1 MKLSLKWLKDYV
13 DITPDPKEYS
23 EALTITGSKV
33 EGFECVG
40 DKIKNV
46 VVGKILKIEKHPD
59 ADKLVVCQV
68 DVGEGE
74 PVQIVTG
81 ATNVSQ
87 GDIVPVCKDGAILPD
102 GKKIKAGKLRGVVSN
117 GMLCSLSELGLIKND
132 YPYAIEDGI
141 FIMQEE
147 CSIGQ
152 DIKEVLGLD
161 DTVVEFEITSNRPD
175 CLSVIGLAR
184 ETAATYNLPLK
195 LHTPAVKESGGKISD
210 YIDVEVKEPELCTR
224 YCARVVKNVKIEP
237 SPSWLRERLRSCG
250 VRPINNIVD
259 ITNYVMLEY
268 GQPMHAFDYECIT
281 GKKINVRCAAEN
293 EKMNT
298 LDGVERTLK
307 DSILVIADAERA
319 IGLAGVMGGENSEI
333 KDSTTTVVFESA
345 CFNAPC
351 IRLGAKKVGLRTES
365 SGRYEKGLDPNNAFP
380 ALERACELVNLLNA
394 GEVVEGVIDINN
406 SSSERNSFPFEAEW
420 INEFLGIDISKAQ
433 MEEYLRNI
441 DVEVKDNKVYVPTF
455 RADLQH
461 KADIAE
467 EIARFYGYDKI
478 PSNVFSGKVLCGR
491 LNERQKFEK
500 DIINSFVANGLY
512 EIATYS
518 FISPKFYDK
527 IGLDGEQ
534 IKKESVVILNPLGE
548 DTSIMRRMML
558 PSMLETLTR
567 NYNFRNESAA
577 LFELGK
583 VYIPDEDENK
593 LPDERT
599 TLCVGMYKNGMDFF
613 DIKGVLQEVFD
624 ELNIV
629 KVSYEAKSDI
639 SYYHPGRT
647 AAIYVNGKY
656 VGVVGQVHPF
666 VAQNYG
672 VDTELYCAEID
683 VEELYACERKT
694 AVYTGLPKFPA
705 LTRDLALVCD
715 DELPVAA
722 IEAAIRKGANNIL
735 EEAKLFDVY
744 KGKQIEQG
752 KKSVAYSLVFRN
764 KEKTLSDE
772 EVDSAMKKI
781 FKELEKIGAFLRS

>member
-1 MKLSLKWLKDYV
+1 MKLSIKWLKDYV
-13 DITPDPKEYS
+13 DINPDPKEYS

-40 DKIKNV
+40 DTIKNI

-59 ADKLVVCQV
+59 ADKLIVCQV
-68 DVGEGE
+68 DVGENE

-81 ATNVSQ
+81 ANNVSE
-87 GDIVPVCKDGAILPD
+87 GDIIPVCKDGAVLPD
-102 GKKIKAGKLRGVVSN
+102 GRKIKAGKLRGVVSN
-117 GMLCSLSELGLIKND
+117 GMLCSLSELGLTKND

-152 DIKEVLGLD
+152 DITEVLGLD

-195 LHTPAVKESGGKISD
+195 LHTPVVKESDGKISD
-210 YIDVEVKEPELCTR
+210 YIDVEVKEPTLCTR

-237 SPSWLRERLRSCG
+237 SPSWLRARLRSCG

-281 GKKINVRCAAEN
+281 GKKINVRCASN
-293 EKMNT
+293 GEKMNT
-298 LDGVERTLK
+298 LDGVERTLQ
-307 DSILVIADAERA
+307 DSILVIADNERA
-319 IGLAGVMGGENSEI
+319 IGLAGIMGGENSEI
-333 KDSTTTVVFESA
+333 KDSTVTVVFESA

-351 IRLGAKKVGLRTES
+351 VRLGAKKVGLRTES
-365 SGRYEKGLDPNNAFP
+365 SSRYEKGLDPNNALP
-380 ALERACELVNLLNA
+380 ALDRACELVNLLNA
-394 GEVVEGVIDINN
+394 GEVVSGLIDINN
-406 SSSERNSFPFEAEW
+406 SSSERNSFPLEAEW
-420 INEFLGIDISKAQ
+420 INKFLGIDISTEQ
-433 MEEYLRNI
+433 MTQYLKNI
-441 DVEVKDNKVYVPTF
+441 DVEVKDGKVYVPTF
-455 RADLQH
+455 RSDLQH

-583 VYIPDEDENK
+583 IYIPDEDSNK

-599 TLCVGMYKNGMDFF
+599 TLCVGMYKNKMDFF
-613 DIKGVLQEVFD
+613 DIKGVLQEIFD

-647 AAIYVNGKY
+647 AGIYVNGKY

-666 VAQNYG
+666 IAKNYG
-672 VDTELYCAEID
+672 VEAELYCAEID
-683 VEELYACERKT
+683 VEELYACERKK

-705 LTRDLALVCD
+705 LTRDLALVCE

-735 EEAKLFDVY
+735 EEAQLFDVY